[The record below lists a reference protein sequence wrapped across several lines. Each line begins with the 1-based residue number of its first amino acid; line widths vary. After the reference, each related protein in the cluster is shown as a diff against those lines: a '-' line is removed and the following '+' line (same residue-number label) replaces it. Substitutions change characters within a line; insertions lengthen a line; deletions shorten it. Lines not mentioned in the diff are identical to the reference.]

1 VRAAARERW
10 VELVRAMAAAERSG
24 GATEYILHHQAFLS
38 NKAPHG
44 IIDFSVINYDT
55 VFFSVLLALVFFG
68 LFWSVARKATTG
80 VPGKLQNFI
89 EIIVGWVDGQVRD
102 TFHGSS
108 RLIAPLALT
117 IFCWVFLFNFMD
129 LVPVDLLPAA
139 ARGAGFEHLKVV
151 PSTDI
156 NATFGL
162 SLTVFILII
171 FYSLKMKGVVGF
183 ISELTLQPFR
193 AKNVLVQGLLVP
205 VNFVLESVT
214 FLARPISLS
223 LRLYGNLY
231 AGEMIF
237 LLLAAL
243 TLSHGLSSL
252 ATLGG
257 WLGIIGQFIL
267 GFVWTVFHILIITI
281 QAFIFM
287 VLTIVYLSMAHEHH

>member
-1 VRAAARERW
+1 
-10 VELVRAMAAAERSG
+10 MAAAESSG

-80 VPGKLQNFI
+80 VPGKLQNLI

-139 ARGAGFEHLKVV
+139 ARGAGLEHLKVV
-151 PSTDI
+151 PSTDL
-156 NATFGL
+156 NATFAL
-162 SLTVFILII
+162 SLTVFILIVY
-171 FYSLKMKGVVGF
+171 YSVKMKGLVGF

-193 AKNVLVQGLLVP
+193 ARNVLVQALLVP
-205 VNFVLESVT
+205 VNFILESVT
-214 FLARPISLS
+214 FLARPISLA

-237 LLLAAL
+237 LLLAVL
-243 TLSHGLSSL
+243 TLSRGLEGLSSF
-252 ATLGG
+252 GG
-257 WLGIIGQFIL
+257 WWWTFVQIVLGL
-267 GFVWTVFHILIITI
+267 VWSVFHILVITI